1 MTIAE
6 RLQSKR
12 ADTRFQAR
20 KEMRM
25 IEMLR
30 EELGERTIFR
40 DPAPV
45 GLSRWERR
53 LRRPLTQ
60 ALDAPWWIQ

>member
-1 MTIAE
+1 VSLAS

-12 ADTRFQAR
+12 SDVRAQAR

-30 EELGERTIFR
+30 EEVGAERMTL
-40 DPAPV
+40 ALTE
-45 GLSRWERR
+45 GHSN
-53 LRRPLTQ
+53 RPLTQ